1 MARETRIVNLSLTPT
16 IFKEV
21 DRMAREENK
30 SRSEVVRDALRQYTK
45 NERLW
50 RYIYQ
55 VGAKTAKKLGIRK
68 EDDINKLI
76 RDFRKESN

>member
-16 IFKEV
+16 IFKDV

-55 VGAKTAKKLGIRK
+55 VGTKTAK
-68 EDDINKLI
+68 
-76 RDFRKESN
+76 S